1 MVEFSGRKLKQLR
14 KLHDYSIREFADKI
28 FTAKSSVQRWETS
41 IVPNNEDLIAAI
53 AEACNMSTKEV
64 IEYLSENESTTTP
77 VPETNTND
85 SVTIANQSKQD
96 TVQSFLLTNGNETPT
111 SNTSTHATITYD
123 FDTECTAKQLKQTV
137 NILLACGC
145 IAVVTVLVMLILKF
159 VDILT

>member
-53 AEACNMSTKEV
+53 AEACNMSAKEV
-64 IEYLSENESTTTP
+64 IEYLSENESTTPP
-77 VPETNTND
+77 VTETNANV
-85 SVTIANQSKQD
+85 SVTIAKQSKQN
-96 TVQSFLLTNGNETPT
+96 TAQSSLLTNGNETPT
-111 SNTSTHATITYD
+111 PNTNTHATTTD

-137 NILLACGC
+137 NILLVCGC
-145 IAVVTVLVMLILKF
+145 IAVVTILIMLILKF